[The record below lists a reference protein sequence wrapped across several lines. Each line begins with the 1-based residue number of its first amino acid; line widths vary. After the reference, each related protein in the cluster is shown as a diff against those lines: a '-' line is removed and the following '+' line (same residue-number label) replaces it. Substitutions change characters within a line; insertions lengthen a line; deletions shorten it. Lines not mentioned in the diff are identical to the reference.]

1 MSKQNCFMFC
11 TQEMNQCNYQ
21 YQIPT
26 PDTYYKYQ
34 GNRKAYVCQKPKYDV
49 KRKTMPRQQQ
59 LLLKC
64 RSECSGNHEPCE
76 DVILLDD
83 NINIYFVISI
93 IYRTLVFSAKYSLIN
108 ANMQKICHHTHSSKT
123 IWFYIN
129 ATTAPCVNDK
139 KGWELCKLNL
149 SFIYIFIGFI
159 HLVNVYSSSFLWH
172 VFVCMSICMCMC
184 IWHVLTI
191 TYYHNES
198 PSTNII

>member
-1 MSKQNCFMFC
+1 MTLLAKHFFLNFLLKSKAGSLNGYKVSILLLYAKYQSTFMFC

-64 RSECSGNHEPCE
+64 RSECSGNHEPWE

-93 IYRTLVFSAKYSLIN
+93 IYRTLSIF
-108 ANMQKICHHTHSSKT
+108 
-123 IWFYIN
+123 
-129 ATTAPCVNDK
+129 
-139 KGWELCKLNL
+139 CK
-149 SFIYIFIGFI
+149 
-159 HLVNVYSSSFLWH
+159 V
-172 VFVCMSICMCMC
+172 
-184 IWHVLTI
+184 
-191 TYYHNES
+191 
-198 PSTNII
+198 